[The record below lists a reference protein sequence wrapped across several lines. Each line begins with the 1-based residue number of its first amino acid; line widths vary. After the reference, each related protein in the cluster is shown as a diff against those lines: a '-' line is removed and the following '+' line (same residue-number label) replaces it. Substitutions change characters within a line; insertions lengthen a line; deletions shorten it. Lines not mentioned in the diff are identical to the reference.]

1 MKRIAHIS
9 FLLFL
14 TAVTLLWSCQEKE
27 NPTTPEDPTEQ
38 EPEKDPGEYK
48 GLIPQGLDELPRVYI
63 HTHGKGVSHEK
74 TEWTELCDITIRVKR
89 AGKDSVAFRAD
100 SLKIRGHGNSSWECY
115 PKKPYNLK
123 LKNGANLIG
132 TGSTKRWVLLANW
145 MDRTLLRNDVAL
157 EAARRTGLEWTPSG
171 IFVEL
176 YLDSDMTEDGYRHV
190 GNYWLGERIHVEK
203 SHFLCDYLFTMDTCN
218 FPYEQ
223 DYMTELGFGGDKGY
237 GLPVEVKHPDR
248 DDYTDPEFDKILS
261 DSKDFLSQVEQKI
274 YSWRDD
280 FASLIDV
287 DSFCDWYLLH
297 ELTGNEEVNHP
308 KSVYL
313 YARGGKLY
321 MGPVWDFDW
330 GTFKPKE
337 ARLLISRTIYF
348 GNVKLPSDGI
358 ERAGLLQYPAFK
370 KRLKERWRTLKPK
383 FQTLDTYID
392 KQADWIRASEAVN
405 YSLWPIY
412 GQAMDGRYYN
422 GNPLEGGE
430 VNQDER
436 LSFQQAVD
444 KMKTS
449 LAQRI
454 SNLDVLIE
462 AL

>member
-1 MKRIAHIS
+1 MARIPRLT

-14 TAVTLLWSCQEKE
+14 AAALFAACQKE
-27 NPTTPEDPTEQ
+27 GNTPVVPDGPTEEEQ
-38 EPEKDPGEYK
+38 EESHGEYK
-48 GLIPQGLDELPRVYI
+48 GLIPEVLDELPRVYI

-74 TEWTELCDITIRVKR
+74 TEWTELCDISIHVKR
-89 AGKDSVAFRAD
+89 AGKDSVAFTAD
-100 SLKIRGHGNSSWECY
+100 SLKIRGHGNSSWESY

-123 LKNGANLIG
+123 LKHGANLIG

-145 MDRTLLRNDVAL
+145 MDRTLLRNEVAL
-157 EAARRTGLEWTPSG
+157 EAARRTSLEWTPSG

-176 YLDSDMTEDGYRHV
+176 YMDSDTAEDGYRHV

-218 FPYEQ
+218 FPYDQ
-223 DYMTELGFGGDKGY
+223 DFMTDMGFGGDKGY
-237 GLPVEVKHPDR
+237 GLPIEVKYPDR
-248 DDYTDPEFDKILS
+248 DDYTDAEFDEIIS
-261 DSKDFLSQVEQKI
+261 SSKDLLKQVEQKI

-287 DSFCDWYLLH
+287 DSFCDWYLVQ

-308 KSVYL
+308 KSVFL
-313 YARGGKLY
+313 YARDGKLY

-330 GTFKPKE
+330 GTFKAKD
-337 ARLLISRTIYF
+337 ARLLISHSIYY

-370 KRLKERWRTLKPK
+370 QRLKERWRMLKPK
-383 FQTLDTYID
+383 FQSLDTFID
-392 KQADWIRASEAVN
+392 KQADWIRASESVN

-430 VNQDER
+430 VNQDEK
-436 LSFQQAVD
+436 LSFQDAVN
-444 KMKTS
+444 KMKSS
-449 LAQRI
+449 LSKRI
-454 SNLDVLIE
+454 ADLDVLIE